1 MVRQP
6 LNDGSAESGGNGAS
20 GHELS
25 FAKRFQFKNND
36 QAYEINV
43 KLLCFKASEMLT
55 IDLNLYEDK
64 CTFGELVNLSHYNL
78 YP

>member
-1 MVRQP
+1 M
-6 LNDGSAESGGNGAS
+6 GSLSAI

-64 CTFGELVNLSHYNL
+64 CTFSELVNLSHYNL